1 MKKLVLVVGLIL
13 GLSAMAEDASVAS
26 KIESAKKGV
35 ANTLKK
41 AEGKVE
47 DKVESIKAAA
57 TKKRNCFKM
66 EKVRL

>member
-47 DKVESIKAAA
+47 DKVESMKAAA
-57 TKKRNCFKM
+57 TKKTVAIFN
-66 EKVRL
+66 